1 MPVSLTS
8 GTNGAASSAVMPV
21 ELSPSIVSTPR
32 CMSTMYETTVE
43 NGENGGSS
51 QLSVFACIESVDAN
65 GRVGDAGG
73 RGARPGR
80 RTGSLYSVTAT
91 ECTGPATTCTCASD
105 SLNHCRGVHAWL
117 LASHSASVDEA
128 PSEQSPT

>member
-8 GTNGAASSAVMPV
+8 GTNGAASSAEMPV

-51 QLSVFACIESVDAN
+51 QLSVRACIESPDAN
-65 GRVGDAGG
+65 GRVGDAGVEL
-73 RGARPGR
+73 RPGR

-105 SLNHCRGVHAWL
+105 SLNHCRGVHA
-117 LASHSASVDEA
+117 
-128 PSEQSPT
+128 